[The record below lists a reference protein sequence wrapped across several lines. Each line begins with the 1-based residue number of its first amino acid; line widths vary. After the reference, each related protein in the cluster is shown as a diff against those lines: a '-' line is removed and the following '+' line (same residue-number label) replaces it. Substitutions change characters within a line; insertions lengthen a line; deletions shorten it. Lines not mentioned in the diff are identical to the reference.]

1 MWHYLLFMKTNLFF
15 ALSILSLM
23 AISCNNSERDYVTTE
38 KTVLDSIYNK
48 NKKILIDLCDEIQ
61 SFDDIQKTLDTK
73 IIIADSLMNSEDFLF
88 EILPQLMTD
97 STYLDKE
104 FKFDLSTALLVSKY
118 DALGAYGFSN
128 DTSSTFK
135 KYKFELNFFDK
146 HDKYF
151 STDFISVW
159 DAHKGDETHIHRL
172 DSITNDQ
179 KKERIT
185 LINEEFNQIK
195 NSKYIIY
202 TYDLR
207 YLKPKIFLKE
217 KKFDSAILVTKVIV
231 FDRLKKSKIG
241 EKILIVTNSEEIG
254 TTLSVMASEKDN
266 VRVKIK
272 EVENN
277 LGFVKIEKTVNYLKR
292 EKDSTDL

>member
-1 MWHYLLFMKTNLFF
+1 MKTNLFF
-15 ALSILSLM
+15 ALSVLSLL
-23 AISCNNSERDYVTTE
+23 AISCNNSERDYVGTE
-38 KTVLDSIYNK
+38 KKVLDSIYNK

-88 EILPQLMTD
+88 EMLPQLMTD

-104 FKFDLSTALLVSKY
+104 FKFDPSTAILVSNHY
-118 DALGAYGFSN
+118 GLSVLGFRN
-128 DTSSTFK
+128 DTSSTSK
-135 KYKFELNFFDK
+135 KYKFDLNFFDK
-146 HDKYF
+146 YDQH
-151 STDFISVW
+151 SSIDFISVW
-159 DAHKGDETHIHRL
+159 DAHNGDETDMHL
-172 DSITNDQ
+172 FDSITIDQ
-179 KKERIT
+179 KKERINS
-185 LINEEFNQIK
+185 LNEEFNQIK
-195 NSKYIIY
+195 KSKYIVY
-202 TYDLR
+202 AYDLR
-207 YLKPKIFLKE
+207 YLRPKIFLKE

-241 EKILIVTNSEEIG
+241 EKILIVTNSKEIG
-254 TTLSVMASEKDN
+254 TTLSVMASEEDN

-277 LGFVKIEKTVNYLKR
+277 LGFVKIEKMINYLKR